1 MHKNQKGVALVE
13 ALVAA
18 VIVGIGF
25 IAVFG
30 LASTSTRVLMSSIDR
45 EKQNMLANMI
55 YEDMLTD
62 TANVLKYHNIDFKTS
77 SGGNASHDQKR
88 NKWFNSA
95 NKKLGS
101 SLTND
106 KRKIEVVK
114 TLQICDCGKII
125 NTTQKGITPKFNHI
139 KIISIVKYV

>member
-1 MHKNQKGVALVE
+1 MGGVELMHKNQKGVALVE

-62 TANVLKYHNIDFKTS
+62 TANILKYHNIDLS
-77 SGGNASHDQKR
+77 SELQTDARFN
-88 NKWFNSA
+88 NK
-95 NKKLGS
+95 L
-101 SLTND
+101 
-106 KRKIEVVK
+106 
-114 TLQICDCGKII
+114 
-125 NTTQKGITPKFNHI
+125 
-139 KIISIVKYV
+139 